1 LFELLT
7 GDYLFNPDAVAK
19 RYSKDDDHI
28 AQIIELLGPFPID
41 FALSGKF
48 SHDIFNRRG
57 TLSCSS

>member
-1 LFELLT
+1 LT

-28 AQIIELLGPFPID
+28 AQIIELLGPFPVE

-48 SHDIFNRRG
+48 SPDIFNRRG
-57 TLSCSS
+57 KPFPSRS